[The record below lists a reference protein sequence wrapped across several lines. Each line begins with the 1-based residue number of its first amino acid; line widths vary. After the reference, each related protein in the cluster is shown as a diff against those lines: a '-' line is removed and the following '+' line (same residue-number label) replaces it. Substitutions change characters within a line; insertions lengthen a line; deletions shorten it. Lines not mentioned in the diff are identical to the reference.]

1 MMLHDLYNF
10 REKGGNQFWGVLP
23 LSQGRKIFQ
32 KMLISIVTEFQ
43 YKLQWL
49 WFSVVQNP
57 IHHYFLVA
65 IFVFAMQVCHSP
77 QMLIQ
82 RWQFILL
89 FDFGLFQNNLNLWF
103 SFTFMAK
110 TAFLNVK
117 VWVTIEIIT
126 DFLFLFFRHFDIQL
140 QTTSMQKNSLRQ
152 L

>member
-1 MMLHDLYNF
+1 MLHDLYNF

-89 FDFGLFQNNLNLWF
+89 FDFGLFQNNLRPRSPGQIFCVLKLI
-103 SFTFMAK
+103 TR
-110 TAFLNVK
+110 FLN
-117 VWVTIEIIT
+117 TQR
-126 DFLFLFFRHFDIQL
+126 LFLTIHGKKSGYLEITRKILNTREKF
-140 QTTSMQKNSLRQ
+140 
-152 L
+152 